1 MELIIDITH
10 VGEIG
15 DSPIKLTMNDVN
27 KNSTVNMYLNGQHYR
42 VNLEELEKQIKAL
55 K

>member
-1 MELIIDITH
+1 MDVSIVITH

-15 DSPIKLTMNDVN
+15 DSPTKLTMNDVN
-27 KNSTVNMYLNGQHYR
+27 KNSTVNMYLNGEHFR
-42 VNLEELEKQIKAL
+42 VNLEELEKVIKAL